1 MGKNNGNGTRTGA
14 IKGRVQTYND
24 RTGQFV
30 KRDSETGKI
39 MGAKDT
45 PYKSVRKDERAK
57 TAVTNK

>member
-1 MGKNNGNGTRTGA
+1 
-14 IKGRVQTYND
+14 VQTYND